1 MRYFLCAVLLG
12 CSLIAE
18 GESSIPQASN
28 TGNGNGS
35 FYVNGIVY
43 QYIAGTNYTV
53 VVAAHSVINHKFVA
67 VKVRVYNV
75 GRQSVTVKP
84 EEISVED
91 AVARQAMV
99 MVSGVE
105 LARRTRRPYNW
116 ARLTVN
122 PAAAP
127 PTDMLVSSD
136 MMNSQMNPQLLE
148 MMRAMAAKANGP
160 SAPILPGNRSLLY
173 TEMPGALQSRGPI
186 PTPKDCD
193 TVCRLRNHEAASPDV
208 LAQLQRPSSPDYV
221 EQSAFLAN
229 TITPQ
234 SDTDGVLYFPMPK
247 LAHDVPLAANG
258 KKAGMVQVTVPV
270 GDEKFQFMLA
280 VE

>member
-18 GESSIPQASN
+18 GESSVAQASN
-28 TGNGNGS
+28 PGNGS

-43 QYIAGTNYTV
+43 QYIAGTDYTV
-53 VVAAHSVINHKFVA
+53 VAAAHSVINHKFVA

-91 AVARQAMV
+91 GVERHLMVA
-99 MVSGVE
+99 VSGAE
-105 LARRTRRPYNW
+105 LARRMRRPYNW
-116 ARLTVN
+116 ARLAVN
-122 PAAAP
+122 PAADTP
-127 PTDMLVSSD
+127 VTSD
-136 MMNSQMNPQLLE
+136 MMNPQMNPQLLE

-173 TEMPGALQSRGPI
+173 TDMPGALQSRGPI

-193 TVCRLRNHEAASPDV
+193 TVCRLRNHETASPDV